1 MKDPNK
7 AQNYTIRIVLL
18 ALMASLILLTTLIY
32 LPMGFGYYHIGDG
45 FIFAAA
51 SLLGPYAAVSAAIGS
66 ALADLLAG
74 FATYIPAT
82 AIIKGLMGLIAGFLI
97 RHMYRHV
104 SPKAPKV
111 SPALLLR
118 TVLVLLL
125 CEAIMVGGYLTYETI
140 LYGFSGALGSVIP
153 NCLQGLVGI
162 VLGTVM
168 VPLARRIPLRN
179 K

>member
-1 MKDPNK
+1 MKTQK
-7 AQNYTIRIVLL
+7 HTIKIVLL
-18 ALMASLILLTTLIY
+18 ALMASLILLATMIY
-32 LPMGFGYYHIGDG
+32 IPMGFGFYHIGDG

-51 SLLGPYAAVSAAIGS
+51 SLLGPYAAISAIIGS
-66 ALADLLAG
+66 ALADLLATY
-74 FATYIPAT
+74 AIYIPAT
-82 AIIKGLMGLIAGFLI
+82 AIIKGLMGLVSGLFI

-104 SPKAPKV
+104 APKTPKV
-111 SPALLLR
+111 SPSLLLR
-118 TVLVLLL
+118 TVLVLTL
-125 CEAIMVGGYLTYETI
+125 CEAIMVGGYLAYETI

-168 VPLARRIPLRN
+168 VPLARRIPLSN